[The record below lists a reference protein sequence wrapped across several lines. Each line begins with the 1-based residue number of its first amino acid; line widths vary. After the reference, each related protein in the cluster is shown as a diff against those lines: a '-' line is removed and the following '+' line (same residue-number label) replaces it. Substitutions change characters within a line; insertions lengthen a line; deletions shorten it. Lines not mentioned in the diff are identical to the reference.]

1 MRREIKFFKSFQE
14 QEAYY
19 VELKRNSTA
28 YDRLRILFQMQQTTK
43 QFHPIT
49 DKVRKIII
57 HKNGH
62 TQP

>member
-1 MRREIKFFKSFQE
+1 MGREIKIFKSFQE
-14 QEAYY
+14 QEEYH
-19 VELKRNSTA
+19 VEMMRNSTA
-28 YDRLRILFQMQQTTK
+28 FERLRTLFQMQKATK
-43 QFHPIT
+43 LFHPAT